1 MLLKLVPGCGAH
13 RAGWYTFGQLSVHYS
28 AVIILLEQCINVAYC
43 IRYVCNMSRWMNAK
57 KQRTPLPLGRA
68 ALLALQLNSLRDE
81 CCEAAEKLCRQKKIN
96 ESELDE
102 CARLDDALA
111 EAQRVLKSAVA
122 SIAESRLRRR
132 SRVK

>member
-1 MLLKLVPGCGAH
+1 
-13 RAGWYTFGQLSVHYS
+13 
-28 AVIILLEQCINVAYC
+28 
-43 IRYVCNMSRWMNAK
+43 MSRSRLYQQMKAK
-57 KQRTPLPLGRA
+57 QLRTPLPLGRV
-68 ALLALQLNSLRDE
+68 ALMALQLNSLRDE
-81 CCEAAEKLCRQKKIN
+81 CCETAQKLCRRKKLN

-122 SIAESRLRRR
+122 GIADSRLKRR